1 MAKITHTYEKLD
13 ENGKIKPCPIS
24 DFDGSITGHIVI
36 GVRQWFDENP
46 DEARRL
52 GWIKHIYH
60 RPKDLNIAYD
70 RATQYLRKVL
80 KQVDEWTVEDDYVVL
95 EKSEEQMRLEET
107 LGGYYEGSSS
117 IVWTV
122 DDLDLDE

>member
-13 ENGKIKPCPIS
+13 ENGKIKVCPIS

-60 RPKDLNIAYD
+60 TPKDLNIAYD
-70 RATQYLRKVL
+70 RATQYLVKTT
-80 KQVDEWTVEDDYVVL
+80 KQVDEWTIEDDYVVL
-95 EKSEEQMRLEET
+95 QKSEERMRIEET
-107 LGGYYEGSSS
+107 AGGFFEGSSN